1 MSLER
6 QFKFW
11 VGVSFVLALLLWL
24 LSPILLPFVVGFGI
38 AYLLR
43 PLVDRLERMRVNR
56 LVAALLVVALV
67 VLVFVVVILAVV
79 PTLSQQLASFIQ
91 KVPEYVGKLQTL
103 LNDPSHP
110 WVRKIIGLSGVENG
124 GSVADLVKQGTG
136 WISTFLASLWS
147 GGRSLISLFSLMVVA
162 PVVAFYLVYDWNR
175 MTATMDGWVPVHQR
189 VTVRRLARQVDAAVA
204 GFVRG
209 QSAVC
214 LLLGLFYAVGLSLA
228 GLNFGLLIGLVS
240 GVLTFIPYVGSL
252 TGLVLATGVAIAQ
265 FWPEWTPI
273 IVVIGVFLVGQFI
286 EGNILAPK
294 LVGESIGVHPVWLI
308 FALLAF
314 GYLFGF
320 VGLLLGAPLAATVGV
335 LVRFA
340 MERYRESSLFTG
352 ETVPPLNQPAL
363 PTPPA
368 SPNLPT
374 PPTAQ

>member
-11 VGVSFVLALLLWL
+11 VGASFVLALLLWL